1 MAEGELVIDSGN
13 RELMSHRQ
21 KDQCEGEGLLY
32 YQGIVSI
39 MEVNDLKKEMIQIYH
54 CVQIHQRTCESV
66 VSYRNDKNK

>member
-32 YQGIVSI
+32 YQRIVSI
-39 MEVNDLKKEMIQIYH
+39 MEVTQEGNDSDIPLCSDSSTYMCISGIISQ
-54 CVQIHQRTCESV
+54 
-66 VSYRNDKNK
+66 

>member
-13 RELMSHRQ
+13 RALMSHRQ

-32 YQGIVSI
+32 YQRIVSI

-54 CVQIHQRTCESV
+54 CVQIHLPTCASV
-66 VSYRNDKNK
+66 VSYCNDKNL